1 MVGWKV
7 TIELSGKVTTLAV
20 EIPVGSVT
28 APELSEITVCP
39 RELVV
44 VTIPGIVE
52 EPGVVVE
59 EPGVIEEEP
68 GGIEEDPGGTLLLLT
83 GGTTAVLLAGEI
95 VAVELLVR
103 VTIDVLL
110 LAGGTTVMLVE
121 VDSVVGMLVVI
132 VVTQVVVVPVV
143 CTGAD
148 EVE

>member
-1 MVGWKV
+1 M
-7 TIELSGKVTTLAV
+7 TTLAV
-20 EIPVGSVT
+20 DIPVVSVT

-39 RELVV
+39 KELVV
-44 VTIPGIVE
+44 VTIPGI
-52 EPGVVVE
+52 VE

-68 GGIEEDPGGTLLLLT
+68 GGIEEDPGGTLLLLA

>member
-1 MVGWKV
+1 
-7 TIELSGKVTTLAV
+7 VTTLAV
-20 EIPVGSVT
+20 DIPVVSVT

-59 EPGVIEEEP
+59 EPGVIEK
-68 GGIEEDPGGTLLLLT
+68 DPGGTLLLLA

-103 VTIDVLL
+103 VPIDVLL

-132 VVTQVVVVPVV
+132 VVTQVVFVPVV
-143 CTGAD
+143 CTGAG

>member
-1 MVGWKV
+1 M
-7 TIELSGKVTTLAV
+7 TTLAV
-20 EIPVGSVT
+20 DIPVVSVT

-59 EPGVIEEEP
+59 EPGVIEK
-68 GGIEEDPGGTLLLLT
+68 DPGGTLLLLA

-103 VTIDVLL
+103 VPIDVLL

>member
-1 MVGWKV
+1 M
-7 TIELSGKVTTLAV
+7 TTLAV
-20 EIPVGSVT
+20 DIPVVSVT

-59 EPGVIEEEP
+59 EPGVIE
-68 GGIEEDPGGTLLLLT
+68 DPGGTLLLLT
-83 GGTTAVLLAGEI
+83 GGTTVVLLAGEI

-103 VTIDVLL
+103 VTIDELL
-110 LAGGTTVMLVE
+110 LAGGTTVMQVE

-132 VVTQVVVVPVV
+132 VVTQVVFVPVV
-143 CTGAD
+143 CTGAG